1 MKMNI
6 KNMKTVWGA
15 WICLGLFVPTAC
27 SDMFETDSTSVVF
40 ESGNRLDSPNDS
52 LYSIMGILAQIQ
64 RLGDRYVL
72 MGELRGDLMEATA
85 NADVDLQEISRF
97 EVSASNPYKMMNDYY
112 QVINNCNY
120 AIAHMD
126 TTLVDYED
134 KVMIP
139 EFAQIK
145 VIRAWTYWQ
154 LALLCG
160 EVSWIETPVLDLEA
174 SLKDYPQKNQEQLAE
189 LLIEDLKPY
198 IGVRDLNYGSV
209 DGLNLDKV
217 FIPVDMLLG
226 DLYLFLN
233 QYADKGT
240 GTDGDGDVS

>member
-1 MKMNI
+1 MNI

-174 SLKDYPQKNQEQLAE
+174 SGRASDRRLETLYRGQGFE
-189 LLIEDLKPY
+189 LRFCGRFE
-198 IGVRDLNYGSV
+198 S
-209 DGLNLDKV
+209 
-217 FIPVDMLLG
+217 
-226 DLYLFLN
+226 
-233 QYADKGT
+233 
-240 GTDGDGDVS
+240 